1 MKRILA
7 LTLSL
12 ASIGFAATAANAA
25 TTPAS
30 TIAAT
35 GIAPQIRL
43 RIGPRRGPRRRRY
56 GYYRAPVQV
65 TTQTRIVRDGWRT
78 WRETYEVRYL
88 PNGMTR
94 TRLISRVRIR

>member
-12 ASIGFAATAANAA
+12 ASIAFAATAANAA
-25 TTPAS
+25 TTPSS

-43 RIGPRRGPRRRRY
+43 RIGPRRRRY

>member
-12 ASIGFAATAANAA
+12 ASITFGAVAANAA
-25 TTPAS
+25 TTPSS

-35 GIAPQIRL
+35 GIAPQIRI
-43 RIGPRRGPRRRRY
+43 RIGREPRRRY
-56 GYYRAPVQV
+56 GYYRAPVEV
-65 TTQTRIVRDGWRT
+65 TTQTRIVRDGWRMY
-78 WRETYEVRYL
+78 RETYQVRYL